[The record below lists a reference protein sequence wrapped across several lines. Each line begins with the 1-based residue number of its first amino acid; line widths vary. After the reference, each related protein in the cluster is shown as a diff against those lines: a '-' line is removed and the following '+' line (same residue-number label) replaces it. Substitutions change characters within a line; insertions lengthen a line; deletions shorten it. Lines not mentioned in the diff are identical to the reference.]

1 MHRPRGPMDKAS
13 DFESEDCGFDPHRG
27 QFCNASHLHRDV
39 VWTPWSSNVVWMMAG
54 IVGSVVEFSPA
65 TRETGVRFP
74 DNADF
79 FLGKIIF
86 EVLKIDLPYIPR
98 IVGSVVEFSPATR
111 ETGVRFPDNAT
122 FWSSLLWSVFKII
135 QTLRV
140 GFEPTREDPI
150 WFRVKRLN
158 HSAIAASR
166 FARNYLI

>member
-1 MHRPRGPMDKAS
+1 
-13 DFESEDCGFDPHRG
+13 
-27 QFCNASHLHRDV
+27 
-39 VWTPWSSNVVWMMAG
+39 MMAG

-122 FWSSLLWSVFKII
+122 F
-135 QTLRV
+135 
-140 GFEPTREDPI
+140 
-150 WFRVKRLN
+150 
-158 HSAIAASR
+158 
-166 FARNYLI
+166 